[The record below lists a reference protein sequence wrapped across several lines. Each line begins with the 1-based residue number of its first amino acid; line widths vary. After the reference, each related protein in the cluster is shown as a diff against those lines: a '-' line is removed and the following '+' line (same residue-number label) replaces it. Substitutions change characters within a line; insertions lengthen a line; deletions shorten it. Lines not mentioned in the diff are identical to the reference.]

1 MEHSR
6 TSFPFPSPLSQ
17 WETLCSGKLCEKDG
31 WMDEPPE
38 ALLSLRSQQSVWG
51 PRELIMPPSKCPR
64 QGRSFYCSE
73 SFTSSFKRSEG
84 HGGTK
89 DINTDRARLEFGAV
103 SSHFG
108 VFQRE
113 ATNSRKTQLK
123 TQWIFNTFYIILAV
137 LV

>member
-6 TSFPFPSPLSQ
+6 TSLPFPSPLSQ
-17 WETLCSGKLCEKDG
+17 WETLCSRKLCEKDE
-31 WMDEPPE
+31 WMGEHPE
-38 ALLSLRSQQSVWG
+38 VLLSLRSQQSVLG
-51 PRELIMPPSKCPR
+51 PRELIMPPSKCPQ

-73 SFTSSFKRSEG
+73 SFTNSFKGSEG
-84 HGGTK
+84 HDGKK

-103 SSHFG
+103 SSCSG

-113 ATNSRKTQLK
+113 ATNSKKTQVK